1 MSGARPLLAHVTTSD
16 ISLELLLGT
25 QLEAFGRAGFDVVGI
40 SAPGPYASA
49 LAQRGV
55 RHVPLA
61 QATRSMAPTR
71 DLAVLAELARVLRRL
86 RPTIVHTHNPKP
98 GIYGRIAARATRVPV
113 VVNTVHGLYAQPE
126 DRLRKRAL
134 VYGAERIAAACSHA
148 ELVQNPEDLETLARL
163 RVPSAKLTLLGNGI
177 DLTRFDPST
186 ASTAEVDAARRE
198 LGATGPGDLVVGLVG
213 RLVREKG
220 YPEVFEAA
228 RRLRGRLPHVR
239 FAVIG
244 GSDDEKADSLS
255 ATDLANAAAC
265 GVRMM
270 GSRSDVD
277 VLYRGM
283 DLFLLASHREGF
295 PRAAMEA
302 AAMGLPAIV
311 TDIRGCRQVVDQN
324 VTGLRVPARDAGA
337 LEAAVEELAQD
348 PDRRAAMGSA
358 ARVKARKEFDV
369 RRCIDITLDTYR
381 RLLARHAPASLPA
394 VS

>member
-1 MSGARPLLAHVTTSD
+1 VLAHVTTSD

-25 QLEAFGRAGFDVVGI
+25 QLEAFARAGFDVVGI
-40 SAPGPYASA
+40 SAPGPYVSA

-71 DLAVLAELARVLRRL
+71 DLAALAELARVLRRL

-98 GIYGRIAARATRVPV
+98 GIYGRIAGRATRVPV

-126 DRLRKRAL
+126 DRLSKRAL
-134 VYGAERIAAACSHA
+134 VYGAERIAAMCSHA
-148 ELVQNPEDLETLARL
+148 ELIQNPEDLQTLARL
-163 RVPSAKLTLLGNGI
+163 RVPASKLTLLGNGI
-177 DLTRFDPST
+177 DLTRFDPT
-186 ASTAEVDAARRE
+186 AASTAEVDAARRE
-198 LGATGPGDLVVGLVG
+198 LGATGPDDLIVGLVG

-228 RRLRGRLPHVR
+228 RRLRTRLPHVR

-255 ATDLANAAAC
+255 AADLANAAAG

-311 TDIRGCRQVVDQN
+311 TDIRGCRQVVDHD
-324 VTGLRVPARDAGA
+324 VTGVRVRARDAGA
-337 LEAAVEELAQD
+337 LEAAVEKLARD
-348 PDRRAAMGSA
+348 PERRRAMGVA
-358 ARVKARKEFDV
+358 ARAKARKEFDV
-369 RRCIDITLDTYR
+369 QRCIDITLDTYR
-381 RLLARHAPASLPA
+381 RLLAQRAAAHL
-394 VS
+394 

>member
-1 MSGARPLLAHVTTSD
+1 MSGARPVLAHVTTSD

-25 QLEAFGRAGFDVVGI
+25 QLEAFARAGFDVVGI
-40 SAPGPYASA
+40 SAPGPYVSA

-71 DLAVLAELARVLRRL
+71 DLAALAELARVLRRL

-98 GIYGRIAARATRVPV
+98 GIYGRIAGRATRVPV

-126 DRLRKRAL
+126 DRLSKRAL
-134 VYGAERIAAACSHA
+134 VYGAERIAAMCSHA
-148 ELVQNPEDLETLARL
+148 ELIQNPEDLQTLARL
-163 RVPSAKLTLLGNGI
+163 RVPASKLTLLGNGI
-177 DLTRFDPST
+177 DLTRFDPT
-186 ASTAEVDAARRE
+186 AASTAEVDAARRE
-198 LGATGPGDLVVGLVG
+198 LGATGPDDLIVGLVG

-228 RRLRGRLPHVR
+228 RRLRTRLPHVR

-255 ATDLANAAAC
+255 AADLANAAAG

-311 TDIRGCRQVVDQN
+311 TDIRGCRQVVDHD
-324 VTGLRVPARDAGA
+324 VTGVRVRARDAGA
-337 LEAAVEELAQD
+337 LEAAVEKLARD
-348 PDRRAAMGSA
+348 PERRRAMGVA
-358 ARVKARKEFDV
+358 ARAKARKEFDV
-369 RRCIDITLDTYR
+369 QRCIDITLDTYR
-381 RLLARHAPASLPA
+381 RLLAQRAAAHL
-394 VS
+394 